1 MTFRIP
7 TNNTPNIRET
17 VNGNPLNIIDDH
29 ETNNLWSIIYTDIV
43 NIYGDEISYIVVTN
57 DNLIDFF
64 GEYKSQILQ
73 SAYPM
78 RIINNTLFD
87 TNSDTKTTQFMTD
100 LGLVANQDQVIHVP
114 KKTFDSLGFV
124 PRIGDCVYV
133 NRTNNLYRIQFVDY
147 KPFDKFQ
154 GQDLAY
160 ELKMTLFTINSNT
173 TVDQSVKDSIYN
185 IDFIETINDEIKALN
200 NDKVSSNVLA
210 DDIVDNSESNG
221 RL

>member
-1 MTFRIP
+1 MPFRLPI
-7 TNNTPNIRET
+7 NNTPNIRET
-17 VNGNPLNIIDDH
+17 VNGNPLNIIDNH
-29 ETNNLWSIIYTDIV
+29 ETDCLWGILYTDIV
-43 NIYGDEISYIVVTN
+43 NIYGDEVSYIVVSN

-100 LGLVANQDQVIHVP
+100 LGLIANQDQIVHIP
-114 KKTFDSLGFV
+114 KETFDRLGFI
-124 PRIGDCVYV
+124 PRINDCIYV

-147 KPFDKFQ
+147 KPLDKFQ
-154 GQDLAY
+154 GQDIAY
-160 ELKMTLFTINSNT
+160 ELKLTLFTINSNT
-173 TVDQSVKDSIYN
+173 TVDQSVKDTITN
-185 IDFIETINDEIKALN
+185 IDFIETINNEIKSLN
-200 NDKVSSNVLA
+200 NDKVDSNVEEN
-210 DDIVDNSESNG
+210 DIIDNTENNG